1 MSGRCAIVAWAL
13 VALLAVAVATPAW
26 AQTLPDY
33 LLLPGDKLEVSVWKE
48 TEMQRIVIVRPDGK
62 FSFPLT
68 GEVKA
73 AGRTVDQVRSEI
85 EGKLARYISE
95 PVVTVSLAEI
105 VGNRVFVIGQVLKP
119 GVFVMNPQVN
129 VLQALALAGGMTP
142 FAKTDDI
149 IVIRGNASAQRT
161 LPFRYGQVSSGR
173 NLEQNILL
181 ESGDVVV
188 VP

>member
-1 MSGRCAIVAWAL
+1 MGSVTWVLASLLAL
-13 VALLAVAVATPAW
+13 VATTAARG
-26 AQTLPDY
+26 QSLPDY

-48 TEMQRIVIVRPDGK
+48 TEMQRTVIVRPDGK

-73 AGRTVDQVRSEI
+73 AGRSVEQVRSEI
-85 EGKLARYISE
+85 ETKLVRYISE
-95 PVVTVSLAEI
+95 PVVTVALSEI
-105 VGNRVFVIGQVLKP
+105 VGNRVYVIGQVLKP

-129 VLQALALAGGMTP
+129 VLQALSLAGGMTP
-142 FAKTDDI
+142 FAKSDDI
-149 IVIRGNASAQRT
+149 IVIRGDASGQRT

-181 ESGDVVV
+181 DSGDVVV

>member
-1 MSGRCAIVAWAL
+1 MSGRSFCVTGL
-13 VALLAVAVATPAW
+13 VALLSFAATFSVK

-33 LLLPGDKLEVSVWKE
+33 LLLPGDKLEVSIWKE
-48 TEMQRIVIVRPDGK
+48 TEMQRTVIVRPDGK

-73 AGRTVDQVRSEI
+73 AGRSIEQVRSEI
-85 EGKLARYISE
+85 ETKLARYISE
-95 PVVTVSLAEI
+95 PVVTVALSEI
-105 VGNRVFVIGQVLKP
+105 VGNRVYVIGQVLKP
-119 GVFVMNPQVN
+119 GFFVMNPQIN
-129 VLQALALAGGMTP
+129 VLQALSLAGGMTP
-142 FAKTDDI
+142 FAKADDI
-149 IVIRGNASAQRT
+149 IVIRGEGSGQRT

-173 NLEQNILL
+173 NLDQNVLL